1 MDGARTVPGAPISY
15 HLFRSYRMT
24 LESRTQS
31 ERIIMAR
38 ALSESRSLPVDA
50 VDARRLIRAGKHT
63 GHTAAMAPDFV
74 QGNLCILPS
83 AYAAD
88 FADFCHRNPKPC
100 PLIGM
105 SAVGDPRLPSLG
117 EDLDIRTDL
126 PCYRVYRDGRLVD
139 EPTDISAYWR
149 DDLVSFVL
157 GCSFSFEQPL
167 IEDGIRLRHTER
179 GENVAMYKTNIDTV
193 AAGPF
198 SGKMVVSMRPLDPSE
213 AIRAIE
219 ITTRL
224 PNVHGAPIHMGF
236 PQQIGITDLE
246 KPFAGDPPKMA
257 DGEIPVFWACGVT
270 PQVAVEEAR
279 PSFCITHK
287 PGSMIITDLNNS
299 DLAAL

>member
-1 MDGARTVPGAPISY
+1 
-15 HLFRSYRMT
+15 
-24 LESRTQS
+24 
-31 ERIIMAR
+31 
-38 ALSESRSLPVDA
+38 
-50 VDARRLIRAGKHT
+50 
-63 GHTAAMAPDFV
+63 MAPAFV

-83 AYAAD
+83 DYATD

-105 SAVGDPRLPSLG
+105 SAVGDPHLPNLG
-117 EDLDIRTDL
+117 ADLDIRTDL
-126 PCYRVYRDGRLVD
+126 PCYRVYHDGRLVD

-167 IEDGIRLRHTER
+167 IEDGIRLRHVER
-179 GENVAMYKTNIDTV
+179 GDNVAMYKTNIDTV

-198 SGKMVVSMRPLDPSE
+198 RGKMVVSMRPLYPSE

-219 ITTRL
+219 ITSRF

-246 KPFAGDPPKMA
+246 DPFAGDPPKIT

-270 PQVAVEEAR
+270 PQVAVEAAR
-279 PSFCITHK
+279 PRLCITHK
-287 PGSMIITDLNNS
+287 PGSMIITDLKNQ
-299 DLAAL
+299 DLASP